1 MTTDST
7 PASPKSRRKAETP
20 AERLKKLE
28 RDLVLARQAVREH
41 QQRTF
46 AAIGAA
52 AVAEAKER
60 PDYMA
65 ALRDVVQRRVT
76 AKGAKADIIVLLDE

>member
-7 PASPKSRRKAETP
+7 SPSPKSRRKAETP
-20 AERLKKLE
+20 AERLQRLE

-46 AAIGAA
+46 AALGAA
-52 AVAEAKER
+52 VMEEAKER
-60 PDYMA
+60 SDYMA
-65 ALRDVVQRRVT
+65 ALRDLVQRRVT
-76 AKGAKADIIVLLDE
+76 AKGAKADIITLLDA